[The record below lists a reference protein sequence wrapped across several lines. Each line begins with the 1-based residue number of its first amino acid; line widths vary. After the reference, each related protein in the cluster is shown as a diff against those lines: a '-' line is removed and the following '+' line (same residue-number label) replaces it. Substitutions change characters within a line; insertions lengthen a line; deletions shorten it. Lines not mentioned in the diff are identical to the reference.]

1 MEKKI
6 ILLSLYSFRLMP
18 EFKQQLESAG
28 NDREILVSIE
38 PAEVE
43 PFLERIEIGMGDI
56 PFTLIPRMPCF
67 RWWQL
72 WSAGADVLQHFPA
85 LKELPF
91 QMSTTS
97 GIQGQQIAEHLF
109 SMLLSWNRCIP
120 QAIAAQKRREWFF
133 IQDKQLS
140 VLNGKTMLIIGYG
153 AIGKTIARIAVS
165 FGLKVIG
172 LRRNPAVCEDVNGVL
187 TAPVAELRN
196 FLPLSDYIV
205 NILPFTQETRHFFD
219 TDQFKLMKNSAL
231 YINMGRGATT
241 NETALINALREKR
254 ITGAL
259 LDVAELE
266 PLPANS
272 PLWDMDNVI
281 ITGHYAG
288 CHPEY
293 SRLAMSVALENLERY
308 KHGESLKNL
317 VDKNRGY

>member
-6 ILLSLYSFRLMP
+6 ILLSLYPFRLMP
-18 EFKQQLESAG
+18 EFKQQLEAAG
-28 NDREILVSIE
+28 DGREVLVSIE

-43 PFLERIEIGMGDI
+43 PFLDRIEIGMGDI
-56 PFTLIPRMPCF
+56 PFTLIPQMPCF

-109 SMLLSWNRCIP
+109 SMLLGWNRCIP
-120 QAIAAQKRREWFF
+120 RAIAAQKRHEWLF
-133 IQDKQLS
+133 IQDRQLS
-140 VLNGKTMLIIGYG
+140 VLNGKTMLIAGYG
-153 AIGKTIARIAVS
+153 AIGKVIARTAVS

-172 LRRNPAVCEDVNGVL
+172 LRRNPAACEDINGVL
-187 TAPVAELRN
+187 TAPAAELRN
-196 FLPLSDYIV
+196 FLPRSDYVV
-205 NILPFTQETRHFFD
+205 NILPYTQETLHFFD
-219 TDQFKLMKNSAL
+219 TTEFNLMKNSAL

-241 NETALINALREKR
+241 NEAALINALREKH
-254 ITGAL
+254 IGGAL
-259 LDVAELE
+259 LDVAETE
-266 PLPANS
+266 PLPADS
-272 PLWDMDNVI
+272 LLWDMDNVI

-308 KHGESLKNL
+308 KHGEPLKNL
-317 VDKNRGY
+317 VDKSRGY